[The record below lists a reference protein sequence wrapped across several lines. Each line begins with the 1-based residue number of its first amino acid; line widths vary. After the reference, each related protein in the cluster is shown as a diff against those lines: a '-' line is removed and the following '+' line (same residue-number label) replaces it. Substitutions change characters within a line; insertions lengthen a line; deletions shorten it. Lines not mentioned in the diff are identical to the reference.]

1 MTKDPHQEEEKE
13 PFNKE
18 EATVKRD
25 LSLSQVV
32 AVPSRKRAASKR
44 KVASRKKVASR
55 RRVATRKKVVALRRE
70 MVKLSRRLSIPVRRI
85 SMKRMARLIISKS

>member
-55 RRVATRKKVVALRRE
+55 RRVATRKKVASRRE